1 MKGRDRAAM
10 PKGRVSAGVRGW
22 GCSLETLC

>member
-1 MKGRDRAAM
+1 MKRRDRAAM

-22 GCSLETLC
+22 GCSLVPLC